1 MSFTT
6 IQSVRAEANALETHY
21 RGAVAA
27 GLPADEIARRAEAAD
42 QATAEWEVMLSK
54 D

>member
-1 MSFTT
+1 MSFTS

-27 GLPADEIARRAEAAD
+27 GLPAEEVAQLAEAAD
-42 QATAEWEVMLSK
+42 QALAEWEYLLSK